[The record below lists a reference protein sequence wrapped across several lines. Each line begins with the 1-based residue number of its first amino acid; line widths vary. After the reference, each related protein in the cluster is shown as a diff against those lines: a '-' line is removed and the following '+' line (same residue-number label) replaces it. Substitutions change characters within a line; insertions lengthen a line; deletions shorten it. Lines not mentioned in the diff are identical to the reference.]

1 MENKKLEIKILEGRK
16 GEKAE
21 VQRVLEESPNYY
33 TNTSGGSPSPEDGEE
48 LFSAIAPGK
57 EFQDKFVFGIYLND
71 YMIGCIDLCRG
82 FPDESTVTL
91 GLLLLS
97 EKHQRKGLGSKAYKK
112 LEETVKGWKNIKKI
126 RIGVLVSNIEV
137 LPFWKKMGYTEIKR
151 VPYKHGDTETEVIT
165 LEKPILHQQDFNNKS
180 NE

>member
-1 MENKKLEIKILEGRK
+1 MKKEKLELKILEGRE
-16 GEKAE
+16 GEISE
-21 VQRVLEESPNYY
+21 VQRVLEESPNYFI
-33 TNTSGGSPSPEDGEE
+33 NVSGDFPSSEDGKE

-57 EFQDKFVFGIYLND
+57 EFQDKFVFGIYLNN

-82 FPDESTVTL
+82 FPNASTVTL

-97 EKHQRKGLGSKAYKK
+97 ENHQRKGLGARAYKK

-137 LPFWKKMGYTEIKR
+137 LPFWKKMGYSEKGR
-151 VPYKHGDTETEVIT
+151 KPYKHGDTETEVIT
-165 LEKPILHQQDFNNKS
+165 LDKS
-180 NE
+180 ID

>member
-1 MENKKLEIKILEGRK
+1 MKKEKIELKILEGIE
-16 GEKAE
+16 GEIAE
-21 VQRVLEESPNYY
+21 IERVLEEAPTYCINVSSNL
-33 TNTSGGSPSPEDGEE
+33 SSPEDRKE

-97 EKHQRKGLGSKAYKK
+97 ENHQRKGLGTKVYNK
-112 LEETVKGWKNIKKI
+112 LEEIIKTWKNINKI
-126 RIGVLVSNIEV
+126 RIGVLVSNKEV
-137 LPFWKKMGYTEIKR
+137 LPFWKNLGYTEVIRK
-151 VPYKHGDTETEVIT
+151 PYKHGDIETEVIT
-165 LEKPILHQQDFNNKS
+165 LEKPIN
-180 NE
+180 